1 MKSRVTPRLPSRI
14 PSDLELKGIK
24 AAVIKVW
31 WTRDLGRVKAPMKEI
46 LRVLAQIREQQAVP
60 EPEHPTPDLI
70 QARQRNRSALQPD
83 TSAQPDKTQSSRPA
97 KTLHPA
103 RPAKALH
110 PAPVRTRYP
119 ARPAK
124 PRHASNPVKVL
135 YPPQKGV
142 LCKGTERGPCEYN
155 GRGDRCRRCWN
166 DITRENRRSLEVLS
180 HHSRSSSGQSDLD
193 MEALETEAAESV
205 FSASDA
211 ESELQR
217 LQDVMDAIALS
228 PKKTLGLPTDE
239 QLSADRAIINR
250 LTDFVRSAVP
260 EPEHEAAMLP
270 EPEPEQASFVV
281 KADHFSYWPC
291 LANHTRWDAKRGVC
305 NPLLPDRRPGPVDF
319 HDPTVFKRALH
330 PVRFNA
336 DGVLVW
342 AHSVTCASA
351 PNAHTF
357 YV

>member
-1 MKSRVTPRLPSRI
+1 
-14 PSDLELKGIK
+14 
-24 AAVIKVW
+24 
-31 WTRDLGRVKAPMKEI
+31 
-46 LRVLAQIREQQAVP
+46 
-60 EPEHPTPDLI
+60 
-70 QARQRNRSALQPD
+70 
-83 TSAQPDKTQSSRPA
+83 
-97 KTLHPA
+97 
-103 RPAKALH
+103 
-110 PAPVRTRYP
+110 
-119 ARPAK
+119 
-124 PRHASNPVKVL
+124 
-135 YPPQKGV
+135 
-142 LCKGTERGPCEYN
+142 
-155 GRGDRCRRCWN
+155 
-166 DITRENRRSLEVLS
+166 
-180 HHSRSSSGQSDLD
+180 
-193 MEALETEAAESV
+193 
-205 FSASDA
+205 
-211 ESELQR
+211 
-217 LQDVMDAIALS
+217 
-228 PKKTLGLPTDE
+228 
-239 QLSADRAIINR
+239 
-250 LTDFVRSAVP
+250 VP